1 MIEKRAG
8 DNKNMRWIAEMREG
22 DMVSDVYLCK
32 SKQILKTKMGKTYYS
47 LLLQDKSGTVD
58 AKIWELNNAIG
69 HFEAM
74 DYIRVEGQIT
84 VFQGSNQFN
93 VRRVRKAQEG
103 EYLPADYMPCTD
115 KDVKV
120 LYKELTDMIQK
131 TKNTYLKKLA
141 EAVFVED
148 KAFAKEFVEHSA
160 AKSVHHGFM
169 GGLLEH
175 TVSVAK
181 LCEYYCTQY
190 PELNRDLLVMCA
202 LFHDI
207 GKVEELSAFPNNDYT
222 DEGQLVGHIVMGV
235 LKLDRIIQTIPGFP
249 VKLANEVKHCILAHH
264 GELEYGSPKKPA
276 LIEAL
281 ALSLADNTD
290 AKIQTF
296 KEALKKENTTDSEW
310 MGYQRLFESNIRPTS
325 K

>member
-1 MIEKRAG
+1 
-8 DNKNMRWIAEMREG
+8 MRLIAEMREG
-22 DMVSDVYLCK
+22 DMISDVYLCK
-32 SKQILKTKMGKTYYS
+32 SKQILKTKMGKSYYA
-47 LLLQDKSGTVD
+47 LLLQDRTGTLD

-69 HFEAM
+69 HFESM

-84 VFQGSNQFN
+84 VFQGANQLN
-93 VRRVRKAQEG
+93 IRRVRKAEEG
-103 EYLPADYMPCTD
+103 EYTPSDYMPCTD
-115 KDVKV
+115 KDVKK
-120 LYKELTDMIQK
+120 LYKELQEMIQR
-131 TKNTYLKKLA
+131 TKNPYLKKLA

-148 KAFAKEFVEHSA
+148 KAFMKEFVQHSA

-175 TVSVAK
+175 TVSVARM
-181 LCEYYCTQY
+181 CEYYCTQY
-190 PELNRDLLVMCA
+190 TELNRDLLVMCA

-207 GKVEELSAFPNNDYT
+207 GKVEELSAFPYNDYT
-222 DEGQLVGHIVMGV
+222 DEGQLVGHIVMGTI
-235 LKLDRIIQTIPGFP
+235 KLDRIMQTIPGFP
-249 VKLANEVKHCILAHH
+249 VKLGNEVKHCILAHH

-276 LIEAL
+276 LMEAL

-290 AKIQTF
+290 AKLQTF

>member
-1 MIEKRAG
+1 
-8 DNKNMRWIAEMREG
+8 MRLIAEMREG
-22 DMVSDVYLCK
+22 DMISDVYLCK
-32 SKQILKTKMGKTYYS
+32 SKQILKTKMGKSYYA
-47 LLLQDKSGTVD
+47 LLLQDRTGTLD

-69 HFEAM
+69 HFESM

-84 VFQGSNQFN
+84 VFQGANQLN
-93 VRRVRKAQEG
+93 IRRVRKAEEG
-103 EYLPADYMPCTD
+103 EYTPSDYMPCTD
-115 KDVKV
+115 KDVKK
-120 LYKELTDMIQK
+120 LYKELQEMIQR
-131 TKNTYLKKLA
+131 TKNPYLKKLA
-141 EAVFVED
+141 EVVFVED
-148 KAFAKEFVEHSA
+148 KAFVKEFVQHSA

-175 TVSVAK
+175 TVSVARM
-181 LCEYYCTQY
+181 CEYYCTQY
-190 PELNRDLLVMCA
+190 TELNRDLLVMCA

-207 GKVEELSAFPNNDYT
+207 GKVEELSAFPYNDYT
-222 DEGQLVGHIVMGV
+222 DEGQLVGHIVMGTI
-235 LKLDRIIQTIPGFP
+235 KLDRIMQTIPGFP
-249 VKLANEVKHCILAHH
+249 VKLGNEVKHCILAHH

-276 LIEAL
+276 LMEAL

-290 AKIQTF
+290 AKLQTF

>member
-1 MIEKRAG
+1 MKLIS
-8 DNKNMRWIAEMREG
+8 EMRDG
-22 DMVSDVYLCK
+22 DHISDVYLCK
-32 SKQILKTKMGKTYYS
+32 TKQILKTKMGKTYYS

-69 HFEAM
+69 HFESM

-84 VFQGSNQFN
+84 VFQGSNQLN
-93 VRRVRKAQEG
+93 IRRVRKAEEG
-103 EYLPADYMPCTD
+103 EYIPADYMPCTD

-120 LYKELTDMIQK
+120 LYQELTEMIQK
-131 TKNTYLKKLA
+131 TQNPYLKELA
-141 EAVFVED
+141 QKIFIED
-148 KAFAKEFVEHSA
+148 RAFAKEFVQHSA

-181 LCEYYCTQY
+181 LCEFYSVQY
-190 PELNRDLLVMCA
+190 PQLNRDLLVTCA

-207 GKVEELSAFPNNDYT
+207 GKVGELSAFPQNDYT

-235 LKLDRIIQTIPGFP
+235 LKLDRVMQTIPGFP

-276 LIEAL
+276 LIEAV
-281 ALSLADNTD
+281 ALSMADNTD
-290 AKIQTF
+290 AKLQTF
-296 KEALKKENTTDSEW
+296 KEALNKENTTDSEW

>member
-1 MIEKRAG
+1 
-8 DNKNMRWIAEMREG
+8 MRLIAEMREG
-22 DMVSDVYLCK
+22 DMISDVYLCK
-32 SKQILKTKMGKTYYS
+32 SKQILKTKMGKSYYA
-47 LLLQDKSGTVD
+47 LLLQDRTGTLD

-69 HFEAM
+69 HFESM

-84 VFQGSNQFN
+84 VFQGANQLN
-93 VRRVRKAQEG
+93 IRRVRKAEEG
-103 EYLPADYMPCTD
+103 EYTPSDYMPCTD
-115 KDVKV
+115 KDVKK
-120 LYKELTDMIQK
+120 LYKELQEMIQR
-131 TKNTYLKKLA
+131 TKNPYLKKLA

-148 KAFAKEFVEHSA
+148 KAFVKEFVQHSA

-175 TVSVAK
+175 TVSVARM
-181 LCEYYCTQY
+181 CEYYCTQY
-190 PELNRDLLVMCA
+190 TELNRDLLVMCA

-207 GKVEELSAFPNNDYT
+207 GKVEELSAFPYNDYT
-222 DEGQLVGHIVMGV
+222 DEGQLVGHIVMGTI
-235 LKLDRIIQTIPGFP
+235 KLDRIMQTIPGFP
-249 VKLANEVKHCILAHH
+249 VKLGNEVKHCILAHH

-276 LIEAL
+276 LMEAL

-290 AKIQTF
+290 AKLQTF
-296 KEALKKENTTDSEW
+296 REALKKENMTDSEW